1 MKKLK
6 GKKYAFF
13 IDIDGTLTYKSAL
26 PSDKVL
32 AALRK
37 AQSLGHK
44 VFINTGRARGFV
56 SNELINCMPFDGI
69 ICALG
74 QYIEMDGKVLR
85 NICLKEE
92 QVSRIVN
99 WAHKNGRTGYFEGV
113 YDVYSIN
120 DKNTPYGNIEDTDFK
135 NMSKI
140 FLWGGLSSEDKKIIG
155 EGIKFYIHETYVET
169 VIKGYS
175 KAAAMFD
182 VLKEIGFPKDSCVA
196 VGDSGN
202 DIEMVC
208 EAAIGIA
215 VGNATEELKKAAD
228 YIAKSNEEDGVADAA
243 EYIMRLSEEKQA

>member
-32 AALRK
+32 TALRK

-56 SNELINCMPFDGI
+56 SDELIGCLPFDGI

-74 QYIEMDGKVLR
+74 QFVEIEGRVLR
-85 NICLKEE
+85 NVCLKEE
-92 QVSRIVN
+92 QISRIVD
-99 WAHKNGRTGYFEGV
+99 WAHENGRTGYSEGV
-113 YDVYSIN
+113 HSVYSIN
-120 DKNTPYGNIEDTDFK
+120 DKNTKYENIEETDYK
-135 NMSKI
+135 NISKI
-140 FLWGGLSSEDKKIIG
+140 LVWGELSDEAEKLIGDGLR
-155 EGIKFYIHETYVET
+155 FYRHKSYTET

-196 VGDSGN
+196 VGDSEN
-202 DIEMVC
+202 DMEMIC
-208 EAAIGIA
+208 EAAVGIA

-243 EYIMRLSEEKQA
+243 EYIMKLTEEK